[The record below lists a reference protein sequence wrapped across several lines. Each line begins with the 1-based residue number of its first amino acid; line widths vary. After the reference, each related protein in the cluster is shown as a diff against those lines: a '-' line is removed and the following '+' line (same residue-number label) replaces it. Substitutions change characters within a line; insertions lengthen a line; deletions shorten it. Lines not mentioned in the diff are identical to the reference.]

1 MGKQVK
7 KRGHYGSIAPP
18 PERYRA
24 FIDGELTV
32 EDLDDEEISR
42 AQLRASDGTFRGGV
56 PMSLPREF
64 VRAIQVEQQ
73 RRFHQWIAK
82 NLEDAQKAVMELVNS
97 KSLTPGD
104 ATRLKAAQEII
115 ERFAGKTP
123 DRVEVKAEISHFE
136 STIAD
141 IVVDIDEEED
151 NG

>member
-1 MGKQVK
+1 
-7 KRGHYGSIAPP
+7 
-18 PERYRA
+18 
-24 FIDGELTV
+24 
-32 EDLDDEEISR
+32 
-42 AQLRASDGTFRGGV
+42 
-56 PMSLPREF
+56 MSLPREF